1 MHIQKSLRRYPV
13 PLNSYCGDLLRLASE
28 TRQGNE
34 RYGNGLSEHPTAE
47 NYTHTFQHHEQEA
60 AEKLGQLFGTVWPE
74 IDKEKLISFPNLSLA
89 E

>member
-1 MHIQKSLRRYPV
+1 
-13 PLNSYCGDLLRLASE
+13 LLAKPELQSDCFRIEHLDHLALLFG
-28 TRQGNE
+28 RGNE